1 MAFKYLP
8 YFLENNAVKLK
19 MSLLIISKT
28 GIKISIKFFDFPV
41 SWKMNERE
49 KRLKFYVNDFKF
61 FRIT

>member
-1 MAFKYLP
+1 MILTCPLYNQDIVVIPHISMAFKYLP

-41 SWKMNERE
+41 S
-49 KRLKFYVNDFKF
+49 
-61 FRIT
+61 